1 MTSGNVLHGVVTTQI
16 GLSQKINRKKKK
28 EEKQR
33 INRAGTIKYIG
44 C

>member
-28 EEKQR
+28 RKNKELIERVQ
-33 INRAGTIKYIG
+33 
-44 C
+44 